1 MAALWSP
8 ERGYLNTA
16 SYGLP
21 PLPAW
26 EALQAALADWRVG
39 RTSWETWGEATE
51 RARATWARLVN
62 VPVHNVAVGAS
73 VSPLVALVAAA
84 LPEKATVASYD
95 NEFTSLIW
103 PFLARGND
111 VRLTT
116 LDRVAA
122 EAADVVA
129 VSAVQSS
136 SGAVADLDAVAAADA
151 WTVVDATQATGWL
164 PLDASRFDA
173 VVSHAYK
180 WLCSPRGTAFLYVS
194 DRLRERIPALHANW
208 YAGEDVH
215 ASYYAAPL
223 RLAHDAR
230 RLDTSPAWFS
240 WIGTAPAL
248 EVLAEIGI
256 DGIHEHDVGLANRFR
271 AGLGLEPSNSAIVST
286 EIGGAQEKLERA
298 GIRAAV
304 RAGALRASFHVYTT
318 DADVDAALDALA

>member
-62 VPVHNVAVGAS
+62 VPVENVAVGAS

-122 EAADVVA
+122 E
-129 VSAVQSS
+129 
-136 SGAVADLDAVAAADA
+136 
-151 WTVVDATQATGWL
+151 
-164 PLDASRFDA
+164 P
-173 VVSHAYK
+173 
-180 WLCSPRGTAFLYVS
+180 
-194 DRLRERIPALHANW
+194 
-208 YAGEDVH
+208 
-215 ASYYAAPL
+215 
-223 RLAHDAR
+223 
-230 RLDTSPAWFS
+230 
-240 WIGTAPAL
+240 
-248 EVLAEIGI
+248 
-256 DGIHEHDVGLANRFR
+256 
-271 AGLGLEPSNSAIVST
+271 
-286 EIGGAQEKLERA
+286 
-298 GIRAAV
+298 
-304 RAGALRASFHVYTT
+304 
-318 DADVDAALDALA
+318 